1 MNTKTTFEGIEAS
14 DRKWHLVDA
23 SNLPLGRLASEI
35 AQILRGKHK
44 PEYAPHLDVGDHI
57 VVINAEKIQLTAN
70 KAEQKTYYS
79 HSGYPGGIKEES
91 FNSLKKRKPEKI
103 IERAELEADLPATYY
118 TLDEIASK
126 MNSAP
131 LKLNT
136 AIEKLKSSGFNAS
149 MTSLNPSGF
158 RTNCQIDKIIE
169 IFQD

>member
-14 DRKWHLVDA
+14 GRKWHLVDA

-103 IERAELEADLPATYY
+103 IERAVWGMLPKNRLGRSMIKKLHIYSSDTHPHVAQNPVELNFDIKKVVE
-118 TLDEIASK
+118 
-126 MNSAP
+126 
-131 LKLNT
+131 
-136 AIEKLKSSGFNAS
+136 
-149 MTSLNPSGF
+149 
-158 RTNCQIDKIIE
+158 
-169 IFQD
+169 

>member
-70 KAEQKTYYS
+70 NAEQKTYYS

-103 IERAELEADLPATYY
+103 IERAVWGMLPKNRLGRSMIKKLRIYSSDTHPHVAQNPVELNFDIKKVVE
-118 TLDEIASK
+118 
-126 MNSAP
+126 
-131 LKLNT
+131 
-136 AIEKLKSSGFNAS
+136 
-149 MTSLNPSGF
+149 
-158 RTNCQIDKIIE
+158 
-169 IFQD
+169 

>member
-57 VVINAEKIQLTAN
+57 VVINAEKIELTAN
-70 KAEQKTYYS
+70 KAEQKKYYS

-103 IERAELEADLPATYY
+103 IERAVWGMLPKNRLGRSMIKKLHIYSSDTHPHVAQNPVELNFD
-118 TLDEIASK
+118 IK
-126 MNSAP
+126 
-131 LKLNT
+131 
-136 AIEKLKSSGFNAS
+136 
-149 MTSLNPSGF
+149 
-158 RTNCQIDKIIE
+158 KIVE
-169 IFQD
+169 